1 MRDSLHK
8 TAIVGHGDIQLV
20 KKSMRY
26 IQQQLN
32 YSAQKNLGLPKTDMS
47 GRLSWETMGEA
58 ISSLLWPKHR
68 GDEYLTKGLYSNAYM
83 CYSSACVLE
92 NNWLRIAPPPTE
104 FNFWTIVGCL
114 YVTFGMSLMYNMAIA
129 KMAGGLD
136 LGPINV
142 RGTSIVGYYGMLA
155 ILSGGGRLLDHH
167 RFVEL
172 NMVAMIYENL
182 AEDVDDGYR
191 SFDLIEEIWEEHY
204 TAEDLPS
211 GLGLLYK
218 TVKRIN
224 HAGHTPTSHPESLQE
239 LKGAAARGFADT
251 KPLKWAVTGSAFSKA
266 LGELVKFLPRVQLL
280 PGGAVENSSGYRFEI
295 PVFCEPTDE
304 QRLHGENRLRYL
316 V

>member
-1 MRDSLHK
+1 
-8 TAIVGHGDIQLV
+8 
-20 KKSMRY
+20 
-26 IQQQLN
+26 
-32 YSAQKNLGLPKTDMS
+32 MS
-47 GRLSWETMGEA
+47 GRLSLETMGEA
-58 ISSLLWPKHR
+58 ISSLLWLKHR

-204 TAEDLPS
+204 TTEDLPS